1 MLTLF
6 FSSRSRHTRCAL
18 VTGVQTCA
26 LPIYFARL
34 FLAQLRQ
41 LDRAEIIAGH
51 AGVAGALAVADENRP
66 HSRLSRS
73 RSGVQPSGNS
83 SPGSGGR
90 SGTLAKMRSR
100 PSNVEPLERRMK
112 NSEAVRSAGHRVGKE
127 GGGTCNTRGSANR

>member
-1 MLTLF
+1 MRISDW
-6 FSSRSRHTRCAL
+6 SSDVCSSDL
-18 VTGVQTCA
+18 
-26 LPIYFARL
+26 L

-100 PSNVEPLERRMK
+100 PSNVEPLERRLK
-112 NSEAVRSAGHRVGKE
+112 NSAAVSPLRGRSIAI
-127 GGGTCNTRGSANR
+127 